1 MYTPP
6 RIRACIC
13 ARTKRGIC
21 ESYRGGSARKLRLFV
36 SPQTVS
42 SFALPLPPHSLT
54 LTLSFARSR
63 TQSLPICLPFLPFS
77 FPTPL
82 YMILS
87 HFLNLRHAISFA
99 ISLSRMKSM
108 KVHLVSLISSH
119 SIISCTI
126 RHFQSCIFLLN
137 ALVRSKNLRICSQTY
152 ENLRRK
158 T

>member
-1 MYTPP
+1 MCTHKARDMRVVSWWVGEKIALVRFTPDCL
-6 RIRACIC
+6 ILC
-13 ARTKRGIC
+13 
-21 ESYRGGSARKLRLFV
+21 
-36 SPQTVS
+36 SPS
-42 SFALPLPPHSLT
+42 PPSFSHSHSFS
-54 LTLSFARSR
+54 LSFARSR

-126 RHFQSCIFLLN
+126 RNFQSCIFFLN